1 MWWDRNYAST
11 QVIDDR
17 TFPVMLMRT
26 YLQDQFSPAT
36 NSDILTAID
45 CESNQV
51 AAVNLYAVEVATGN
65 VFRKAEL
72 DTKFVPLPGRDL
84 YETMEM
90 MRAACGED
98 WTL

>member
-51 AAVNLYAVEVATGN
+51 AAVISTRVEVATETCFGKPN
-65 VFRKAEL
+65 WTRNSFPYPAPIC
-72 DTKFVPLPGRDL
+72 TKL
-84 YETMEM
+84 
-90 MRAACGED
+90 
-98 WTL
+98 WK